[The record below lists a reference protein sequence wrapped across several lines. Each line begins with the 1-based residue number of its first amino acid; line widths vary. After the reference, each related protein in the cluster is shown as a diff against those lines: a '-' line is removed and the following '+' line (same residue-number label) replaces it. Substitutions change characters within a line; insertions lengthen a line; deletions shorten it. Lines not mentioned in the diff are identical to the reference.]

1 MSKVFK
7 ICFIIR
13 NPIKK
18 FSGEDLIIE
27 LQKLNPFGYR
37 EEKAMSP
44 PEEKLTLDG
53 RKRLEILNIP
63 KKVEK
68 VQIRYENIIT

>member
-1 MSKVFK
+1 MFYY
-7 ICFIIR
+7 
-13 NPIKK
+13 KK
-18 FSGEDLIIE
+18 PNQNIFIIE

-37 EEKAMSP
+37 EEKALSP

>member
-1 MSKVFK
+1 MFYY
-7 ICFIIR
+7 
-13 NPIKK
+13 KK
-18 FSGEDLIIE
+18 PNQNIFIIE

-37 EEKAMSP
+37 EEKALSP

-68 VQIRYENIIT
+68 VQIRYENIITIIL